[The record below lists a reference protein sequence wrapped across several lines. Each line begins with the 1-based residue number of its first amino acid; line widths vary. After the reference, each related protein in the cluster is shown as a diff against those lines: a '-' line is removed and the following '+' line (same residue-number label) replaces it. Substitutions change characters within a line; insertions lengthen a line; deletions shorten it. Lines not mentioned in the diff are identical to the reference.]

1 MNVPPNN
8 KGKVDDAILRR
19 VTEFGTA
26 INKTFEKNLAKD
38 AEVSATEVRGKDT
51 TYSPQNVLDGKDDT
65 YWTVNDETKSGTLLI
80 DLKKD
85 TLFDVVS
92 IEESI
97 EFGQR
102 IGKFKVEYQAADGS
116 WKKFDEGTTVG
127 AKRLSRRSP
136 VKSSK
141 IKITVTAHESAE
153 NTGVRRSVYR
163 RYWHVVSSGQG
174 SNC

>member
-1 MNVPPNN
+1 M
-8 KGKVDDAILRR
+8 
-19 VTEFGTA
+19 
-26 INKTFEKNLAKD
+26 
-38 AEVSATEVRGKDT
+38 
-51 TYSPQNVLDGKDDT
+51 DGKDDT

-102 IGKFKVEYQAADGS
+102 IGKFKVEYQTANGE

-141 IKITVTAHESAE
+141 IRITVTAHESAE
-153 NTGVRRSVYR
+153 NKIPMISEVGVYKAAAGMEMLYR
-163 RYWHVVSSGQG
+163 QVRAETEFRKDFR
-174 SNC
+174 

>member
-1 MNVPPNN
+1 M
-8 KGKVDDAILRR
+8 LR
-19 VTEFGTA
+19 
-26 INKTFEKNLAKD
+26 
-38 AEVSATEVRGKDT
+38 VSATEVRGKDT

-102 IGKFKVEYQAADGS
+102 IGKFKVEYQTANGE

-141 IKITVTAHESAE
+141 IRITVTAHESA
-153 NTGVRRSVYR
+153 GK
-163 RYWHVVSSGQG
+163 
-174 SNC
+174 